1 MIYVNLIYIGR
12 RNVLYLSDDLIKN
25 SHIRLV
31 VLASFTEL

>member
-12 RNVLYLSDDLIKN
+12 RNVLYLSDDLTKN
-25 SHIRLV
+25 SRIRLV